1 MFQTPGKGH
10 GLRCLVDLKAGDFII
25 EYVGEVVSQA
35 QMQKRV
41 EINAQLGQQHYYFMT
56 LQSDQV
62 QSLGPP
68 SYYIFRRF
76 WMPLERAIT
85 RGS

>member
-10 GLRCLVDLKAGDFII
+10 GLRCLVDLKVGDFIV
-25 EYVGEVVSQA
+25 EYVGEVVSQS

-62 QSLGPP
+62 LCSTCIPSTDPGLLDLGCH
-68 SYYIFRRF
+68 
-76 WMPLERAIT
+76 
-85 RGS
+85 